1 MAFNGGMEVLRV
13 FKFRL
18 YPGKRQLS
26 ELNGQRFLA
35 KQLWNELLEANKKH
49 YQAFGFFLSRNAMQL
64 MCKNYGLYSQAQQS
78 VVFNLERAV
87 KRFLKFKKQGKRVG
101 FPRFKSVDRLKSL
114 HYPQS
119 GFRLEGKKL
128 RVNPFGLISVKRHRV
143 IEGKVKTL
151 TLKREPSGKWFACF
165 VVDVPEKPVPVH
177 GGPMVGVDLGLEK
190 FATLSNGL
198 VVGNP
203 RHLRKRE
210 EKLVLEQRRLSRKK
224 RGSSNRGR
232 QRLRVAQVHERVVNA
247 RKDFLHK
254 ASRWLVNS
262 FSFIALEDLRVA
274 NMLQNPRL
282 SKSISDVSWSS
293 FVNMLGYKA
302 ESAGSRVVFVDAR
315 NSTQQCSSCGLMVP
329 KALSERVH
337 ECSCGL
343 VLDRDLNAAKNILIR
358 ATPGMGGSQALRDDS
373 SGVAGEER
381 SPRL

>member
-1 MAFNGGMEVLRV
+1 M
-13 FKFRL
+13 
-18 YPGKRQLS
+18 YPGKRQLL
-26 ELNGQRFLA
+26 ELDGQRFLA
-35 KQLWNELLEANKKH
+35 KQLWNELLAAGKQH
-49 YQAFGFFLSRNAMQL
+49 YKDFGFFLSRNAMQL
-64 MCKNYGLYSQAQQS
+64 MCKNYGLFSQTQQA
-78 VVFNLERAV
+78 VVHNLERAV
-87 KRFLKFKKQGKRVG
+87 RRFCKLKKQGKRVG
-101 FPRFKSVDRLKSL
+101 FPRFKSVDRVKSL

-373 SGVAGEER
+373 SGVVREER

>member
-1 MAFNGGMEVLRV
+1 MLRV

-18 YPGKRQLS
+18 YPGKRQLL
-26 ELNGQRFLA
+26 ELDGQRFLA
-35 KQLWNELLEANKKH
+35 KQLWNELLAAGKQH
-49 YQAFGFFLSRNAMQL
+49 YKDFGFFLSRNAMQL
-64 MCKNYGLYSQAQQS
+64 MCKNYGLFSQTQQA
-78 VVFNLERAV
+78 VVHNLERAV
-87 KRFLKFKKQGKRVG
+87 RRFCKLKKQGKRVG
-101 FPRFKSVDRLKSL
+101 FPRFKSVDRVKSL

-373 SGVAGEER
+373 SGVVREER

>member
-1 MAFNGGMEVLRV
+1 MLRV

-18 YPGKRQLS
+18 YPGKRQLL
-26 ELNGQRFLA
+26 ELDGQRFLA
-35 KQLWNELLEANKKH
+35 KQLWNELLAAGKQH
-49 YQAFGFFLSRNAMQL
+49 YKDFGFFLLRNEMQL
-64 MCKNYGLYSQAQQS
+64 MCKDFGLYSQTQQA
-78 VVFNLERAV
+78 VVLNLERAV
-87 KRFLKFKKQGKRVG
+87 RRFCKLKKQGKRVG
-101 FPRFKSVDRLKSL
+101 FPRFKSVDRVKSL

-203 RHLRKRE
+203 RHLRKQE
-210 EKLVLEQRRLSRKK
+210 ERLAWEQRRLSRKK
-224 RGSSNRGR
+224 RGSLRRVR
-232 QRLRVAQVHERVVNA
+232 QRLRVAVVHERVSNS
-247 RKDFLHK
+247 RRDFLHK
-254 ASRWLVNS
+254 TSRWLVNS
-262 FSFIALEDLRVA
+262 YSLIALEDLRVA
-274 NMLQNPRL
+274 NMIQARGL

-293 FVNMLGYKA
+293 FTDMLGYKA
-302 ESAGSRVVFVDAR
+302 AEAGSTVVFVDAKNTTR
-315 NSTQQCSSCGLMVP
+315 QCSDCGLMVP

-337 ECSCGL
+337 ACSCGL
-343 VLDRDLNAAKNILIR
+343 VLDRDLNAARNVLIR
-358 ATPGMGGSQALRDDS
+358 ATPGIGGSQALRDES
-373 SGVAGEER
+373 SGVVGEER
-381 SPRL
+381 SPQL